1 MNIEQYLEKLLEE
14 RAFQTKISYAWSFVE
29 SGTVTIKQA
38 ATSLHLT
45 EDEFLKKVKDYERQ
59 RYDR

>member
-1 MNIEQYLEKLLEE
+1 MTVEQYLEKLLEE
-14 RAFQTKISYAWSFVE
+14 KAFQTKISYAWSFVE

-38 ATSLHLT
+38 ATSLHIT
-45 EDEFLKKVKDYERQ
+45 EEEFLKKVKAFERQ

>member
-1 MNIEQYLEKLLEE
+1 MTIEQYLEKLLEE
-14 RAFQTKISYAWSFVE
+14 RALQVKISYAWSFVE

-38 ATSLHLT
+38 ATSLHIT
-45 EDEFLKKVKDYERQ
+45 EEEFLKKVKDFERQ